1 MRLATRSV
9 LIISA
14 VVLIAYPLWGVLYPD
29 SYSDELTQHHEHAL
43 EFTLAQIK
51 QASAWLWISNGVL
64 ALSFLLFASFLGRPG
79 RARLG
84 IGGGIALMVYPFA
97 QIFTEVMMAT
107 SNAPGASIEI
117 SAEKILFIVFG
128 LLTIS
133 LVQQIA
139 QPIAE
144 QMRAT
149 R

>member
-64 ALSFLLFASFLGRPG
+64 ALSFLLFASFLARPG

-97 QIFTEVMMAT
+97 RIFTEVMMAT
-107 SNAPGASIEI
+107 SMNAPGASIEI

-128 LLTIS
+128 LLKIC

-139 QPIAE
+139 QP
-144 QMRAT
+144 MRAT